1 MSHSDA
7 PSRLRQIQA
16 ELLTA
21 GPDRLLA
28 LGAELHRAGMP
39 NGALAAFEQL
49 AVLVPERVQAWHA
62 LAALR
67 LELQQPKAALAAC
80 ERALALDP
88 NNSDTLFNI
97 AVVLA
102 ALADHGSALAY
113 YERVLA
119 QQPEH
124 YGALRNRPLVLNHLG
139 QTDLARLAA
148 ETASAA
154 YPDDPWLHFNRGELL
169 LEARTAGLAIAAFSR
184 ALELAPDFHRA
195 RYALSLA
202 LAANGQV
209 RAAYAEQ
216 RRALGAEPV
225 LQHTYRS
232 PLVLDEGLDEGDTR
246 PERVAMIA
254 AFEILRS
261 CDWRGYGQSVKLYAE
276 LVEGLHDNPP
286 LAQHEMPYLALGLPI
301 SEALRRQGARQAA
314 NRILRKTEGLRI
326 ERPVRQARTRLKLG
340 YLSANFRPHPNAYL
354 MGHLYARHDRQR
366 FSVHAYSLGP
376 IEDSP
381 ERASVMTEADCFRD
395 LYHLPPDAAAQ
406 LIADDGIDI
415 LIDLSGFT
423 RHACPEI
430 LALRPAPVQVSYTGF
445 MGTQGAPYIDYALL
459 DRATL
464 TTCIRAYWDEKIA
477 YLPHCSY
484 HCELPEADTPLPRAA
499 YGLPMAGTV
508 LCALHHPRKL
518 EPYSFRSWLRIL
530 DSLPGSVLW
539 LLYETEEQIS
549 NLRREAKQHG
559 LTPERLVFAPFVARK
574 KHLARYRCADLFL
587 DTFIY
592 NGHTTTVDA
601 LSMGLPVV
609 TLRGQSV
616 VSRVSAT
623 MLEAQ
628 GMPELIADT
637 EGEYQAIALRFVKD
651 LAWRTEM
658 QRRASDRVHSKLFQ
672 AEHRTREIETAYE
685 MMWARH
691 AAGLPPADFDV
702 PDMDVPSA
710 GRS

>member
-1 MSHSDA
+1 MPHSDA
-7 PSRLRQIQA
+7 HSLMKQLQT

-21 GPDRLLA
+21 GPDRLQA
-28 LGAELHRAGMP
+28 LGTELHRAGVP
-39 NGALAAFEQL
+39 SAALAAFERVT
-49 AVLVPERVQAWHA
+49 AMVPERVQVWHA

-67 LELQQPKAALAAC
+67 LELQQPQAALAAC
-80 ERALALDP
+80 ETALSLEP
-88 NNSDTLFNI
+88 NNSDTLFNT

-102 ALADHGSALAY
+102 ALEDHGSALAY

-139 QTDLARLAA
+139 QTELARRAA
-148 ETASAA
+148 EAA
-154 YPDDPWLHFNRGELL
+154 CAIYPDDTWLHFNRGELL
-169 LEARTAGLAIAAFSR
+169 LEARNAGLAIVAFSR

-202 LAANGQV
+202 LAASGQV

-216 RRALGAEPV
+216 RRALAAEPA

-232 PLVLDEGLDEGDTR
+232 PLVLDEGLDEGDTS

-261 CDWRGYGQSVKLYAE
+261 CDWRGYGQTAKLYAE
-276 LVEGLHDNPP
+276 LVQGLHDNPP

-314 NRILRKTEGLRI
+314 GRILCRTEGLRI
-326 ERPVRQARTRLKLG
+326 DRPVRQVAPRLRIG

-354 MGHLYARHDRQR
+354 IGHLYARHDRQR

-376 IEDSP
+376 PEDSP
-381 ERASVMTEADCFRD
+381 ERAGVIAEADCFRD

-464 TTCIRAYWDEKIA
+464 TTDIRAYWDEKIA

-484 HCELPEADTPLPRAA
+484 HCELPEAGTPLSRAA
-499 YGLPMAGTV
+499 YGLPTVGTV

-518 EPYSFRSWLRIL
+518 EPYSFRSWLTIL

-539 LLYETEEQIS
+539 LLYETEEQIN
-549 NLRREAKQHG
+549 NLQREAKQHG
-559 LTPERLVFAPFVARK
+559 LNPERLVFAPFLARK

-628 GMPELIADT
+628 DMPELIAVT
-637 EGEYQAIALRFVKD
+637 EEEYQAIAIRLATD
-651 LAWRTEM
+651 LVWRTEM
-658 QRRASDRVHSKLFQ
+658 QRRASDRVQSNLFQ
-672 AEHRTREIETAYE
+672 AERRTREIETAYE

-691 AAGLPPADFDV
+691 EAGLPPADLNV
-702 PDMDVPSA
+702 PECV
-710 GRS
+710 